1 MPATTPDTDT
11 ISRPPESASA
21 SPATAQTAS
30 GTSSHRVLS
39 LDRLRSGLPLAA
51 LLVLVVIFSL
61 SAESF
66 LSPQNLTL
74 ISGQAGITLLGAL
87 GATLVIVAGSAD
99 FSLGSVALL
108 AGALVA
114 KVANEL
120 SANLFLLVLVAV
132 AIGVVAGLFNGV
144 IFAYGRVPS
153 FITTLGSL
161 SLFAGIALIVLGG
174 QSIGVDSLA
183 FQDLATGQL
192 IPNVQNAALV
202 AGGAFAAVWFLSRRT
217 RFGLYLYAIGGN
229 ERVVALAGVRVKRV
243 KVLVLVVSAITA
255 ALSGLLLAAQ
265 LGSAGTTIGASTLLN
280 AFAAIVIGGTAL
292 SGGAG
297 GVERTLV
304 GVLILT
310 VLANGLNQLGAS
322 DYTQTVIKGAVIIV
336 AAVFTMASL
345 RKDPHAVVK

>member
-1 MPATTPDTDT
+1 MTATSPDTRATTST
-11 ISRPPESASA
+11 
-21 SPATAQTAS
+21 PAFTEAPA
-30 GTSSHRVLS
+30 HDARARVPA
-39 LDRLRSGLPLAA
+39 DRLRSGLPLAT
-51 LLVLVVIFSL
+51 LLLLIVIFGAT
-61 SAESF
+61 AESF
-66 LSPQNLTL
+66 LSVQNLTL
-74 ISGQAGITLLGAL
+74 ISGQAGVTLLGAL

-108 AGALVA
+108 SGALVA
-114 KVANEL
+114 RFAN
-120 SANLFLLVLVAV
+120 SISTNLVLLLLVTIL
-132 AIGVVAGLFNGV
+132 IGAAAGLFNGV
-144 IFAYGRVPS
+144 VFAYGRVPS

-161 SLFAGIALIVLGG
+161 SLFAGIALIILGG
-174 QSIGVDSLA
+174 QSIGVDSFA

-192 IPNVQNAALV
+192 IPNIQNAALV
-202 AGGAFAAVWFLSRRT
+202 ALAAFAVVWFISRRT
-217 RFGLYLYAIGGN
+217 RFGLYLYALGGN
-229 ERVVALAGVRVKRV
+229 ERVVQLAGVRVNRV
-243 KVLVLVVSAITA
+243 KVLVMVASSVTA

-336 AAVFTMASL
+336 AAIFTMASL
-345 RKDPHAVVK
+345 RKETGAVVK

>member
-11 ISRPPESASA
+11 LSRPLDGTV
-21 SPATAQTAS
+21 PAAAARRDGGRSTRWA
-30 GTSSHRVLS
+30 LP
-39 LDRLRSGLPLAA
+39 LDRLRAGLPLAA

-66 LSPQNLTL
+66 LSLQNLTL

-99 FSLGSVALL
+99 FSLGSIALL
-108 AGALVA
+108 TGALVA
-114 KVANEL
+114 KFANEIT
-120 SANLFLLVLVAV
+120 SNLLVLVLVAV
-132 AIGVVAGLFNGV
+132 AIGVLAGLFNGL

-161 SLFAGIALIVLGG
+161 SLFAGVALIVLGG

-202 AGGAFAAVWFLSRRT
+202 AGVAFVAVWFLSRRT

-243 KVLVLVVSAITA
+243 KVLVLVASAITA

-322 DYTQTVIKGAVIIV
+322 DYTQTVIKGAVIII

>member
-1 MPATTPDTDT
+1 MTTVAPAPAPDVTATPAPGPRT
-11 ISRPPESASA
+11 RPPAE
-21 SPATAQTAS
+21 
-30 GTSSHRVLS
+30 
-39 LDRLRSGLPLAA
+39 RLRSALPLAT
-51 LLVLVVIFSL
+51 LLVLLVVFSV

-66 LSPQNLTL
+66 LSLQNLTL
-74 ISGQAGITLLGAL
+74 ISGQAAVTLLGAL

-108 AGALVA
+108 SGALVA
-114 KVANEL
+114 RFANDV
-120 SANLFLLVLVAV
+120 STNLLVLVVLTIAV
-132 AIGVVAGLFNGV
+132 GTAAGLFNGIV
-144 IFAYGRVPS
+144 FAYGKVPS

-161 SLFAGIALIVLGG
+161 SLFAGAALVILGG
-174 QSIGVDSLA
+174 QSIGVDSFA

-192 IPNVQNAALV
+192 VPHLQNAALIGL
-202 AGGAFAAVWFLSRRT
+202 AAFAGIWFIARRT
-217 RFGLYLYAIGGN
+217 RLGLYVYAVGGN
-229 ERVVALAGVRVKRV
+229 ERVVLLAGVRVARV
-243 KVLVLVVSAITA
+243 KVIVMVLSGITA

-265 LGSAGTTIGASTLLN
+265 LGSAGPTIGASTLLN

-310 VLANGLNQLGAS
+310 VLANGLNQLGTS
-322 DYTQTVIKGAVIIV
+322 DYVQIVIKGAVIIV

-345 RKDPHAVVK
+345 RKDSDAVVK

>member
-1 MPATTPDTDT
+1 MTATTASTRPG
-11 ISRPPESASA
+11 SELAPPEPRRGVRISA
-21 SPATAQTAS
+21 
-30 GTSSHRVLS
+30 
-39 LDRLRSGLPLAA
+39 DRLRTSLPLVT
-51 LLVLVVIFSL
+51 LLALVVIFSAT
-61 SAESF
+61 AESF
-66 LSPQNLTL
+66 LSVQNATL
-74 ISGQAGITLLGAL
+74 ISGQVGVTLLGAL

-108 AGALVA
+108 AAALVA
-114 KVANEL
+114 TAAD
-120 SANLFLLVLVAV
+120 SISSNLFFLVILAIAV
-132 AIGVVAGLFNGV
+132 GAVAGLFNGV
-144 IFAYGRVPS
+144 VFAYGRVPS

-161 SLFAGIALIVLGG
+161 SLFAGIALIILGG
-174 QSIGVDSLA
+174 QSIGVESFA

-202 AGGAFAAVWFLSRRT
+202 ALVAFVIVWFIARRT
-217 RFGLYLYAIGGN
+217 RFGLYLYALGGN
-229 ERVVALAGVRVKRV
+229 ERVVQLAGVRVRRV
-243 KVLVLVVSAITA
+243 KVLVMVLSSITA

-310 VLANGLNQLGAS
+310 LLANGLNQLGAS

-345 RKDPHAVVK
+345 RRDAGAVVK